1 MWVGL
6 LTDKIKNKLE
16 KNNLIKEQALS
27 REPVPLI
34 IFILEF
40 HQWGGTSE
48 TGVSLRNNPCLF
60 HSYSKHLWVV
70 ESLSTVCFS
79 SRCDYRN
86 RERIGRWGYL
96 KSMQY
101 IDSWQFYV
109 SFRCS
114 CFFLKKWYHGVDF
127 VPVCESMGVGKHL
140 PYFLFGDI
148 FRFTSAFCPLYFWYF
163 IK

>member
-6 LTDKIKNKLE
+6 LTDKIKINWRKS
-16 KNNLIKEQALS
+16 NLINEQALN

-48 TGVSLRNNPCLF
+48 TGVLLRNNPCLF
-60 HSYSKHLWVV
+60 HSYSKHLLGSWISFNVLLFFQLRLPEQRTHRSV
-70 ESLSTVCFS
+70 WLPQKHS
-79 SRCDYRN
+79 
-86 RERIGRWGYL
+86 
-96 KSMQY
+96 

-114 CFFLKKWYHGVDF
+114 CFFLKKWYHGVHF
-127 VPVCESMGVGKHL
+127 VPVCASMGVGKHL

-148 FRFTSAFCPLYFWYF
+148 FRFTSAFSPLYFWYF